1 MISARFAADL
11 TAKLCKEVS
20 PVTTVSCRMR
30 GRHWQAVMQVDMA
43 EDRGIVND
51 PLLMWFIG
59 FGSAKDA
66 KEREDRK
73 EV

>member
-1 MISARFAADL
+1 
-11 TAKLCKEVS
+11 
-20 PVTTVSCRMR
+20 
-30 GRHWQAVMQVDMA
+30 MQVDMA